1 MTSISTTNKVRA
13 AEALKEMPSGIY
25 LPPNAVRTS
34 VRVAVEATKH
44 TDEEV
49 NELVDQ
55 FAYVQL
61 RYPYIKPIFLISALE
76 PSELTRAGFIYE
88 TVIPES
94 TWVLLD
100 SPSNYQD
107 YKDRR
112 FYEMIEV
119 YQAQRMVSSEP
130 GQAIPRWVYER

>member
-1 MTSISTTNKVRA
+1 MSSTSITNSVRA
-13 AEALKEMPSGIY
+13 AAALQDMPSGIY

-44 TDEEV
+44 TDDEV

-55 FAYVQL
+55 FAFVQL

-76 PSELTRAGFIYE
+76 PKELTKAGFIYE

-94 TWVLLD
+94 TWSLLD
-100 SPSNYQD
+100 SPSTYQD
-107 YKDRR
+107 YKERR

-119 YQAQRMVSSEP
+119 YQAHRMVSSEP
-130 GQAIPRWVYER
+130 GHAIPRWVYER